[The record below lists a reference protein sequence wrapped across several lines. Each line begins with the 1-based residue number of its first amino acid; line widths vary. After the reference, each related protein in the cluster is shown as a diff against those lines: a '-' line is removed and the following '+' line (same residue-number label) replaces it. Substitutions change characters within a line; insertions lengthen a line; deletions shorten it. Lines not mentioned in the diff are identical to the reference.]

1 MQLHLGPLL
10 FFWPRAQVEDFYQAA
25 LATPCR
31 RLYLGETVCPK
42 RRELKTA
49 DWLDLAR
56 ELSAAGKEVVLSTL
70 ALIQAPAELLTIKKL
85 CEQGELQI
93 EANDLGAVQLAHEH
107 RLPFVGGPA
116 LNVYNLETLQ
126 LLLDKGMT
134 TWVPPVELSRTWLWG
149 IHQAAEAAGLR
160 ARFRLE
166 VFGYGYLP
174 LAYSARCFTARAENR
189 PKDECELVC
198 INYPSGRQANTQEG
212 QPVFN
217 LNGIQTQSGYCYN
230 LINEVPGMNGWVD
243 AVRISAHSRDCLEWI
258 GRFAEQAGQ
267 PRPYRLASRFCNG
280 YWNQLPG
287 MEWLPSPAGM
297 EVE

>member
-10 FFWPRAQVEDFYQAA
+10 FFWPKTQVEDFYQAA

-31 RLYLGETVCPK
+31 RIYLGETVCPK

-49 DWLDLAR
+49 DWLALAR
-56 ELSAAGKEVVLSTL
+56 ELNAAGKEVVLSTL
-70 ALIQAPAELLTIKKL
+70 ALIQAPAELLTIRKL

-107 RLPFVGGPA
+107 HLPFVAGPA
-116 LNVYNLETLQ
+116 LNVYNLDTLR
-126 LLLDKGMT
+126 LLLDLGMT
-134 TWVPPVELSRTWLWG
+134 TWVPPVELSRSWLLD
-149 IHQAAEAAGLR
+149 IHRAAEAAGIR
-160 ARFRLE
+160 SRFQLE

-198 INYPSGRQANTQEG
+198 IKYPAGRQANTQEG

-230 LINEVPGMNGWVD
+230 LINDVAGMHGWVD
-243 AVRISAHSRDCLEWI
+243 AVRLSAHSPDCLDWT

-297 EVE
+297 EGE